1 MGDFGSTTD
10 LPVLLHKSCIVQ
22 LINLVEVGDWQYC
35 LSRYC
40 KCCFFILVPFSLRL
54 QKLQP
59 NSHIYTLQCPADQ
72 LSRGWRSAILLDQVD
87 VANAVFFLLVPFPC
101 IYKNYNQTAIYTRYS
116 VHLIK
121 LAKYILPNWL
131 PKYKTA
137 VRK

>member
-72 LSRGWRSAILLDQVD
+72 LSRGWRSAILLDKVD
-87 VANAVFFLLVPFPC
+87 VANAVFFIGAL
-101 IYKNYNQTAIYTRYS
+101 S
-116 VHLIK
+116 VHLQKLQSNSHIYTLQCPPDQISQVYIAK
-121 LAKYILPNWL
+121 LASK
-131 PKYKTA
+131 
-137 VRK
+137 V